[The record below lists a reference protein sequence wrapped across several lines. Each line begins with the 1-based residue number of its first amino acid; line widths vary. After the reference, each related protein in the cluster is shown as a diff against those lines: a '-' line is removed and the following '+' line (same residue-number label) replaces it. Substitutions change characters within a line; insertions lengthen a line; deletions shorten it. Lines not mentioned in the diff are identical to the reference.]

1 MDGFEGR
8 EGVVIMGAT
17 NHIWKIDAAIR
28 RPGRFDTVLHLS
40 HPIHETMP
48 QALRWQLG
56 TDLPDVD
63 LGPIAKAAL
72 GLSGADVAALIRSA
86 RATARA
92 ARRAME
98 PNDLMEAITALRP
111 PLDPALRWRVAVH
124 EAGHAIVAT
133 ATSGAR
139 PWMLTIESNGG
150 GMHARLSETTNTRAA
165 LERRIAIGLAGR
177 AAEVLIL
184 GAPSGGS
191 GGDDDSDLAKV
202 TRIAAAMED
211 SLGLGETLIYL
222 GPDNSAADRLRFDAP
237 QRKLVEG
244 HLSRGNAR
252 ATRIL
257 EVNRAQLI
265 ALARALDAEGILEG
279 DALAQLLSNVIPE
292 QTGDGGERA
301 SGQPSRSGPEQDTA
315 APLTVDLVPPTVPG
329 NAPSPGMALDTS
341 LTPAARPNA
350 PGGEITAPTNAR
362 PDL

>member
-1 MDGFEGR
+1 
-8 EGVVIMGAT
+8 
-17 NHIWKIDAAIR
+17 
-28 RPGRFDTVLHLS
+28 
-40 HPIHETMP
+40 MP

-56 TDLPDVD
+56 SDLPDVD

-72 GLSGADVAALIRSA
+72 GLSGADVAALVRSA

-98 PNDLMEAITALRP
+98 PDDLMEAITALRP
-111 PLDPALRWRVAVH
+111 PLPTALRWRVAVH

-139 PWMLTIESNGG
+139 PRLLTIESEGG
-150 GMHARLSETTNTRAA
+150 GMRARLSETTNTRAA

-184 GAPSGGS
+184 SAPSGGS

-211 SLGLGETLIYL
+211 SLGLGDTLIYL

-252 ATRIL
+252 ATQIL
-257 EVNRAQLI
+257 EANRAQLM
-265 ALARALDAEGILEG
+265 ALAKALDAEGILQG
-279 DALAQLLSNVIPE
+279 DALDDLLSAVIPE
-292 QTGDGGERA
+292 QGG
-301 SGQPSRSGPEQDTA
+301 DTA
-315 APLTVDLVPPTVPG
+315 PLAPMPPADAAPNPG
-329 NAPSPGMALDTS
+329 IAPATN
-341 LTPAARPNA
+341 LTPQATSNA
-350 PGGEITAPTNAR
+350 TGGEITVPQGG
-362 PDL
+362 L